1 VHVPLR
7 RSQLLV
13 ASQFLNRS
21 DWRSP
26 HGEVRT
32 ERMPQDVDT
41 DVPQIRPSRHPQH
54 QALYSALR

>member
-1 VHVPLR
+1 
-7 RSQLLV
+7 V

-26 HGEVRT
+26 HGQVRT

-41 DVPQIRPSRHPQH
+41 DVPQIRPSRRPPH